1 MTPPTPQIRTPVR
14 RPCVPINIERF
25 SGFEFGVAG
34 RGMALCGRVCL
45 CGASWGRSGGCMR
58 VRVLGAVWAVC
69 FGGVFGV

>member
-1 MTPPTPQIRTPVR
+1 MTPPTPLEKSEHRPAYACSNVR
-14 RPCVPINIERF
+14 GF
-25 SGFEFGVAG
+25 SGFRFWVAG
-34 RGMALCGRVCL
+34 LGMALCGRVCL